1 MQLTQAYLFLAS
13 ANPVLFALERMR
25 EEERQKDK
33 MNIKFITMLFW
44 GFHRCLISSCVQPH
58 THTPKRGSI
67 NVCRAFSVFDLA

>member
-1 MQLTQAYLFLAS
+1 MQLTQAYLFLSS

-58 THTPKRGSI
+58 THTLP
-67 NVCRAFSVFDLA
+67 NVVQLMFAEHFQYLI